1 MSKMLSSFANKFLK
15 IKMFIKLIF
24 RLSFIVFAL
33 QILGIFLYDIYFNLA
48 WGSEYS
54 LQQENWHII
63 WNNGKLNETE
73 DLILNSMMQLWEFHK
88 EVFFWS
94 CWIWAIIPLMI
105 VYFWRYDR
113 DETKSNEYIRGVQEI
128 SPKEL
133 THVANKQGTLDI
145 FWKARLLKSIPFGQ
159 VMLPIRDEIKQN
171 FIVGKPGSGKTNAF
185 NQMIDKIR
193 QRKQK
198 MILHDFKG
206 DYVEKFYNPETDI
219 IFNPLD
225 IRSINWCLFDDCTS
239 VMDIEGFAG
248 SLIPDAAPGGDP
260 FWNNAARD
268 VMIGILRYCYANNKT
283 TNQDIWQT
291 CIIPNGELY
300 KLLKATVGGERGAKH
315 IEDSGGKT
323 AASVMSNLM
332 QYAKV
337 FEYMIGMKGNFS
349 ITDWVENKDQ
359 AGIIYITNYAK
370 LQHTLN
376 PVISLFIQT
385 VGRVLLSQSDDL
397 NNRIFFFLDEFG
409 QLQNLS
415 TIPSLMTASRSKGG
429 SVFIGIQDI
438 GQIDKIYGKDIRTSI
453 LNSAANR
460 IIFNCKDHNTAK
472 FFSVDIGETEYYEAL
487 ESQSLGMSSQ
497 DRINTSLQRR
507 KELLIAPEDIQ
518 ALPDLN
524 ALVSI
529 GHYNVAKSKFKYK
542 KYKKI
547 AQAFIQRPELDLA
560 NVVDVMPSIISV
572 TSQIA
577 DELEH
582 EQFILGEE
590 RSV

>member
-1 MSKMLSSFANKFLK
+1 
-15 IKMFIKLIF
+15 
-24 RLSFIVFAL
+24 
-33 QILGIFLYDIYFNLA
+33 
-48 WGSEYS
+48 
-54 LQQENWHII
+54 
-63 WNNGKLNETE
+63 
-73 DLILNSMMQLWEFHK
+73 
-88 EVFFWS
+88 
-94 CWIWAIIPLMI
+94 
-105 VYFWRYDR
+105 
-113 DETKSNEYIRGVQEI
+113 
-128 SPKEL
+128 
-133 THVANKQGTLDI
+133 
-145 FWKARLLKSIPFGQ
+145 
-159 VMLPIRDEIKQN
+159 
-171 FIVGKPGSGKTNAF
+171 
-185 NQMIDKIR
+185 
-193 QRKQK
+193 
-198 MILHDFKG
+198 
-206 DYVEKFYNPETDI
+206 
-219 IFNPLD
+219 
-225 IRSINWCLFDDCTS
+225 
-239 VMDIEGFAG
+239 
-248 SLIPDAAPGGDP
+248 
-260 FWNNAARD
+260 
-268 VMIGILRYCYANNKT
+268 
-283 TNQDIWQT
+283 
-291 CIIPNGELY
+291 
-300 KLLKATVGGERGAKH
+300 
-315 IEDSGGKT
+315 
-323 AASVMSNLM
+323 M

-349 ITDWVENKDQ
+349 ITDWVENKEQ

-524 ALVSI
+524 AFVSV
-529 GHYNVAKSKFKYK
+529 GHHNVAKSKFKYK
-542 KYKKI
+542 KYKTI